1 MGVLDCIKINN
12 YLITLEEHSVL
23 GGLGSIL
30 SEIAST
36 LDNIKVH
43 KIGIQDK
50 FSKHCGTYE
59 YLLKEHKIDFESLK
73 VFIDQHL

>member
-1 MGVLDCIKINN
+1 MNN
-12 YLITLEEHSVL
+12 CLITLEEHSVL
-23 GGLGSIL
+23 GGLGSIV

-36 LDNIKVH
+36 LLDIQVH

-50 FSKHCGTYE
+50 FSEHCGTYE

-73 VFIDQHL
+73 VFIGQYL